1 MNSVSLAI
9 LDDFLLGSDI
19 AESQGHHGSFLSV
32 FGFSRQE
39 YWHRLPFSSPE
50 DLPNAGIEP
59 GSPAL
64 QADALPSEPSE
75 RIISLVLDKEARRS
89 S

>member
-32 FGFSRQE
+32 FGFSRLLHNQDLA
-39 YWHRLPFSSPE
+39 RL
-50 DLPNAGIEP
+50 N
-59 GSPAL
+59 
-64 QADALPSEPSE
+64 
-75 RIISLVLDKEARRS
+75 RLVCLRTHKHI
-89 S
+89 